1 MCYLS
6 KNLQRFLT
14 LLQWSALSNAT
25 SSSSSSSSSSYY
37 YYYYLLSLSLSLVT
51 ALRTLTLLLVVVTM
65 VDRHWLL
72 QFEDNNDFALDC
84 CDFDQLFIWV
94 VVDSR
99 VTKIGLIL
107 DVSFPDLWI
116 TAVVVELML
125 RWWWLVDF
133 RW

>member
-25 SSSSSSSSSSYY
+25 SSSSSPSSYY
-37 YYYYLLSLSLSLVT
+37 YYYYYLFSLSLSLVT
-51 ALRTLTLLLVVVTM
+51 ALRTLTLLIVVVTM

-116 TAVVVELML
+116 IAVVVELML